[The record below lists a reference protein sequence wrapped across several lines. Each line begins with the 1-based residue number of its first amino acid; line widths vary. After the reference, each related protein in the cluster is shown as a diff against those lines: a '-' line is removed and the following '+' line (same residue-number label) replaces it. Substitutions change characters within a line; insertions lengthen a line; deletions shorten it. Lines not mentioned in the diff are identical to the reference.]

1 MTAVYNLRST
11 QLGHP
16 LRVGLSAKDT
26 SVNRGVIRHTVWLRI
41 RVRVRLRV
49 KARVWVKSR
58 LRRKGPDP
66 QK

>member
-49 KARVWVKSR
+49 KARV
-58 LRRKGPDP
+58 
-66 QK
+66 